1 MRDVGA
7 RVRVDAP
14 IRVAEEVR
22 NEQERQTHYIPS
34 KGGRKVRYESG
45 EVGREKREVCRESW
59 EVGSE
64 NRDVGSERWEARSK
78 NREVGSER
86 RGISKESPLFFL
98 IQKGYTRKILTFS
111 SRTTRLSERKTLS
124 LRLIKHNFPF
134 PVAKRHRYSA
144 ISMNYFPMIQHKC
157 SLTY

>member
-22 NEQERQTHYIPS
+22 NEQERQTLYIPS

-64 NRDVGSERWEARSK
+64 NRD
-78 NREVGSER
+78 VGSER

>member
-22 NEQERQTHYIPS
+22 NEQERQTRYIPS

-64 NRDVGSERWEARSK
+64 NRD
-78 NREVGSER
+78 VGSER